1 MEQFTKPINLNGE
14 ELRAELN
21 AAGVAISEEID
32 AVTLIGN
39 DLFLDI
45 SKTDRTKAEAIVK
58 AHNGTIIPKEPTIT
72 EKLASVGLSVA
83 DLKTALGL

>member
-21 AAGVAISEEID
+21 AVKVAISEAIN
-32 AVTLIGN
+32 AVTVIGN

-45 SKTDRTKAEAIVK
+45 SKTDKTQAEAIVK
-58 AHNGTIIPKEPTIT
+58 AHDGTMISKDPTIT
-72 EKLASVGLSVA
+72 EKLASVGLSVD
-83 DLKTALGL
+83 DLKVALGL

>member
-21 AAGVAISEEID
+21 AAKVAISEEID
-32 AVTLIGN
+32 AVTVIGN

-45 SKTDRTKAEAIVK
+45 SKTDKTQAEAIVK